1 MKLRFTQRAVQDLA
15 DIANF
20 LRSRSPAGGANVRT
34 AIFDSLQILTEF
46 PFAGHLQSVEK
57 LRKIVT
63 RKYSYLIYHE
73 ISPARDAID
82 VITIQHSSRKREFQ
96 DN

>member
-1 MKLRFTQRAVQDLA
+1 MKLRFTRRAAQDLT
-15 DIANF
+15 DIADY
-20 LRSRSPAGGANVRT
+20 LRSRSPAGAANVRT

-57 LRKIVT
+57 VRKIVT
-63 RKYSYLIYHE
+63 RKYSYLIYYE
-73 ISPARDAID
+73 ISPSRDAIV
-82 VITIQHSSRKREFQ
+82 VITIQHASRQREFQ